1 MLKRIYIKRGKEV
14 AVTSHSDVRLLSEIR
29 DLIKK
34 QLFLMRFINTRFVSR
49 LFWFYLFST
58 RVIY

>member
-14 AVTSHSDVRLLSEIR
+14 AVTRHSDIRLLSEIR

-34 QLFLMRFINTRFVSR
+34 QLLVIDKINH
-49 LFWFYLFST
+49 FS
-58 RVIY
+58 